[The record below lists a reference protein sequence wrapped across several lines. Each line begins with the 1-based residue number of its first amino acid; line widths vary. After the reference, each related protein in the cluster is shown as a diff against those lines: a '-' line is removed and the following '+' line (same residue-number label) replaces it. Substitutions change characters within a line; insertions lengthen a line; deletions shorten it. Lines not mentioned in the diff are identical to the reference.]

1 MVTLIMMMV
10 IRPLNICAVTGV
22 FDFTWSRDRK
32 LEGGKIR
39 SEKQEEGK
47 SIVSSPSITDMLE
60 HFVSETGLTENLEL
74 PPEFCRLIWAE

>member
-22 FDFTWSRDRK
+22 FDFSWSRDRK

-47 SIVSSPSITDMLE
+47 SIA
-60 HFVSETGLTENLEL
+60 LTQGCGPHVKLQN
-74 PPEFCRLIWAE
+74 RIAR